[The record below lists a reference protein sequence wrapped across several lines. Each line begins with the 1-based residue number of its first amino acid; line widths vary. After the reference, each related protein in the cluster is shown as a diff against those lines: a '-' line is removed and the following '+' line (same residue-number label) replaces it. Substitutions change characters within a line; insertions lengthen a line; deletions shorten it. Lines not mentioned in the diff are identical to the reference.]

1 MRSALVWYGTASIPD
16 DSGINV
22 LLDSAD
28 VSIDN
33 AIAPFSQ
40 AEADFRLITDSR
52 LDVSKGWPEGI
63 TPECEVHTIN

>member
-1 MRSALVWYGTASIPD
+1 MRSALVWYSTASIPD

-40 AEADFRLITDSR
+40 AEADFRLITDSK
-52 LDVSKGWPEGI
+52 LNVSEGWPEGI
-63 TPECEVHTIN
+63 TPECEVHTIS